1 MTARVHLFRRVLPA
15 SRHEGNSS
23 MRIWV
28 VQPAIPSKSAG
39 PISVPTRLGVGVT
52 ARALPAT
59 IFFKSDPSSVN
70 RALGLTLRTGVGVN
84 PRSMLPALRS
94 FCIAVWCAKAVSH
107 PPFPF
112 LFDDRPVVG
121 EVAADALVGLV
132 EKSSRRQI
140 VPTERARTLIA
151 YLQSLNNAYEYPEA
165 RHVAPAAA
173 KEGAH
178 K

>member
-1 MTARVHLFRRVLPA
+1 VDAAGIAQFLH
-15 SRHEGNSS
+15 SG
-23 MRIWV
+23 V
-28 VQPAIPSKSAG
+28 VSG
-39 PISVPTRLGVGVT
+39 
-52 ARALPAT
+52 
-59 IFFKSDPSSVN
+59 
-70 RALGLTLRTGVGVN
+70 
-84 PRSMLPALRS
+84 
-94 FCIAVWCAKAVSH
+94 AKVVSH